1 MLNERLPKLIIRNH
15 RLINEV
21 NNIALPYGGTMQFHY
36 GGEDPVEII
45 VSGVILQPYFI
56 YGQHSDE
63 EWENDLSRRQGP
75 YAFLDT
81 GNIVHI
87 VLAKFVRSTYRM
99 NDCMHFWRSAVQN
112 SQTTAKDCDEYNNPR
127 FGRIIHPCMLKYD
140 TWVPAGA
147 AVAFVGGNFY
157 HFPCDWISSTVN
169 YQSAS
174 DNPWGTVHE
183 INHHHQRNWAKT
195 QESGEMSNNAVNLV
209 IYAKQNLCSGPRLT
223 SGWARYSYAS
233 YELNDQDSYGLQ
245 RYSTLLHFFEVTEEG
260 IVACVK
266 ASQ

>member
-1 MLNERLPKLIIRNH
+1 
-15 RLINEV
+15 
-21 NNIALPYGGTMQFHY
+21 
-36 GGEDPVEII
+36 
-45 VSGVILQPYFI
+45 
-56 YGQHSDE
+56 
-63 EWENDLSRRQGP
+63 
-75 YAFLDT
+75 
-81 GNIVHI
+81 
-87 VLAKFVRSTYRM
+87 M
-99 NDCMHFWRSAVQN
+99 NDCMHFWRSAVQI

-147 AVAFVGGNFY
+147 AVAFVGGNFC

-174 DNPWGTVHE
+174 DNPWGTVQE

-245 RYSTLLHFFEVTEEG
+245 RYSTLLHFFGVDKFKEFLKAEQEIQWYPRSDFGDPGSEMLRASRVFNRNLRYHWNFNLSSDEVLNKNGNTFTHTQH
-260 IVACVK
+260 IYHFSTRKICFLVK
-266 ASQ
+266 FLLSEDEKQSLPICWTPFGRDRLLIF